1 MVNSKQL
8 NAICAVLFGFFV
20 MGFCDIVGISSDY
33 AKEAFGW
40 SDTMAGFVPSMVFI
54 WFLFLGVPVG
64 IQMNK
69 WGRKNTVLISMAVT
83 VVGMIIP
90 LGFKAS
96 WACVIGYALLGI
108 GNAILQVSL
117 NPLLGNVVTDK
128 KLMTS
133 SLTAGQVVKAVS
145 SFVGPFIMLFAVNVL
160 GGGDKNNW
168 YLAFPVLG
176 AITLVSGLWLM
187 FSPIKDERREARDVN
202 DGVGIRSTFALLGNP
217 FILMMFF
224 GIFFVVGIDV
234 ATNFV
239 SSKVLIQRFHWET
252 TEAGL
257 APQVYFIC
265 RTIGAFLGVFLMTKI
280 KEMTYFRWNII
291 ICIVMILVLAFSP
304 VQNPTI
310 NLVCI
315 GAIGFLCSC
324 IFPIIYSM
332 ALQAEPDKGNLIS
345 GLMITAIAGGAAVT
359 PVMGLVKDTFDDV
372 AAEVCVLLICAVYL
386 TTCSFK
392 QVKQPIQDTPK
403 Q

>member
-1 MVNSKQL
+1 
-8 NAICAVLFGFFV
+8 
-20 MGFCDIVGISSDY
+20 
-33 AKEAFGW
+33 
-40 SDTMAGFVPSMVFI
+40 
-54 WFLFLGVPVG
+54 
-64 IQMNK
+64 
-69 WGRKNTVLISMAVT
+69 
-83 VVGMIIP
+83 
-90 LGFKAS
+90 
-96 WACVIGYALLGI
+96 
-108 GNAILQVSL
+108 
-117 NPLLGNVVTDK
+117 
-128 KLMTS
+128 
-133 SLTAGQVVKAVS
+133 
-145 SFVGPFIMLFAVNVL
+145 
-160 GGGDKNNW
+160 
-168 YLAFPVLG
+168 
-176 AITLVSGLWLM
+176 
-187 FSPIKDERREARDVN
+187 
-202 DGVGIRSTFALLGNP
+202 
-217 FILMMFF
+217 MMFF

-257 APQVYFIC
+257 ATQVYFIC

-310 NLVCI
+310 DLVCI

-386 TTCSFK
+386 TICSFK

>member
-1 MVNSKQL
+1 MINSKQL

-33 AKEAFGW
+33 AKEAFRW
-40 SDTMAGFVPSMVFI
+40 SDTMAGLVPSMVFV

-64 IQMNK
+64 VLMNR

-83 VVGMIIP
+83 VVGMLVP
-90 LGFKAS
+90 LIFKES
-96 WACVIGYALLGI
+96 WACIIGYALLGI

-117 NPLLGNVVTDK
+117 NPLLSNVVTDP

-160 GGGDKNNW
+160 GGGDKSNW

-176 AITLVSGLWLM
+176 VITLVSGLWLM
-187 FSPIKDERREARDVN
+187 LSPIKDERKDAGKVQGESN
-202 DGVGIRSTFALLGNP
+202 GIGATFALLGNP

-239 SSKVLIQRFHWET
+239 SSKVLIQRFSWEIAD
-252 TEAGL
+252 AGV
-257 APQVYFIC
+257 APQIYFIS
-265 RTIGAFLGVFLMTKI
+265 RTIGAFLGVFFMTRI
-280 KEMTYFRWNII
+280 KETTYFRWNII
-291 ICIVMILVLAFSP
+291 ICIVAILILAFSP
-304 VQNPTI
+304 VQSATLD
-310 NLVCI
+310 LVCI

-345 GLMITAIAGGAAVT
+345 GLMITAVAGGGAVT
-359 PVMGLVKDTFDDV
+359 PFIGWATETFQTIT
-372 AAEVCVLLICAVYL
+372 AGVCILLICAVYL
-386 TTCSFK
+386 TICSFK
-392 QVKQPIQDTPK
+392 KVK
-403 Q
+403 